1 MLAQQIKLIARAD
14 PIKYVLDRPVLM
26 GRIGKW
32 AVLMME
38 FDITYVPQRAVKGQA
53 LADFLAAHPLPD
65 DSPLVTDLPDEE
77 VMTSEMEDEF
87 GWSFSACIFF

>member
-53 LADFLAAHPLPD
+53 LADFLADPD

-77 VMTSEMEDEF
+77 VRN
-87 GWSFSACIFF
+87 GR